1 MAWGDLDSH
10 MRLILVGSGQARRA
24 QKPEEEPEK
33 FREAQFPRAFSLA
46 KAGPSEEV

>member
-10 MRLILVGSGQARRA
+10 MKLRLVGSGPERRA

-33 FREAQFPRAFSLA
+33 FREAQFPGAFSLV
-46 KAGPSEEV
+46 KVGPSEEV